1 MFPVSSPHSIPHSI
15 PHMYLRKYRDGWR
28 VEVQRNGVRLSH
40 AAPTKR
46 EAQDWGAKKEAEL
59 GLSKGTGRKTLESA
73 VTHYLATVSSHKKS
87 PEWEARRLAAMLEHF
102 GPLTAIGSID
112 SAAIGRWRD
121 ERLETVSGSTVQ
133 REANL
138 LRHLFKLAVDEWRW
152 LDRNPFKGVRLP
164 AHAEARHQR
173 WGWREIRRVIRAGQR
188 AGGKTGEV
196 TEAFRI
202 ALHTA
207 MRLSEALAA
216 PEHFDATRRVVTLA
230 SSKTGRREIPVGRT
244 AAKLLVRPA
253 FQVGPNEASTLF
265 SKLLRQQMINGLTF
279 HDARA
284 SALTWLSKRADVM
297 VLARISGHRDI
308 SLLHR
313 VYYRATA
320 DEIARG
326 LR

>member
-1 MFPVSSPHSIPHSI
+1 MAYI
-15 PHMYLRKYRDGWR
+15 RKFRDGWR
-28 VEVQRNGVRLSH
+28 AEVQRHGIRATKVTE
-40 AAPTKR
+40 TKR
-46 EAQDWGAKKEAEL
+46 DAQAWALKKEAEL
-59 GLSKGTGRKTLESA
+59 DRLKGSGGRTFGDA
-73 VTHYLATVSSHKKS
+73 ATHYLQTVSAHKRS
-87 PEWEARRLAAMLEHF
+87 PDWERRRLTSMLDHF
-102 GPLTAIGSID
+102 GEGTALADID

-265 SKLLRQQMINGLTF
+265 SKLLRQQMIDGLTF